1 MILVPI
7 KNKLMKIFIQNMISL
22 RCKMTVQKQL
32 EALNIGYQYIDL
44 GVVLLEKPLIKSD
57 RILLKTAL
65 HKSGLELMDNKN
77 ALLIEKLVTI
87 IEESVQY
94 SDDVLHVNLSSLIA
108 EKMNQD
114 YHRMA
119 EIFSKTKG
127 ITIEQFMILHK
138 KEKIKELIIYDKL
151 SLTEISYRMN
161 YSSVSHLSRQF
172 KQITGLTPTFFKS
185 LSKKQQ
191 DDFEN
196 K

>member
-1 MILVPI
+1 
-7 KNKLMKIFIQNMISL
+7 MKIFIQNMISL

-138 KEKIKELIIYDKL
+138 IEKIKELIIYDKL

>member
-1 MILVPI
+1 
-7 KNKLMKIFIQNMISL
+7 
-22 RCKMTVQKQL
+22 
-32 EALNIGYQYIDL
+32 
-44 GVVLLEKPLIKSD
+44 
-57 RILLKTAL
+57 
-65 HKSGLELMDNKN
+65 
-77 ALLIEKLVTI
+77 LLIEKLVTI

-138 KEKIKELIIYDKL
+138 IEKIKELIIYDKL

>member
-7 KNKLMKIFIQNMISL
+7 KKKHMKIFIQNMISL
-22 RCKMTVQKQL
+22 RCKMMVQKQL

-44 GVVLLEKPLIKSD
+44 GVVLLEKPLDKED
-57 RILLKTAL
+57 RIKLKSAL
-65 HKSGLELMDNKN
+65 HASGLELMDNKN
-77 ALLIEKLVTI
+77 AQLIEKLVTI

-114 YHRMA
+114 YHKIA

-127 ITIEQFMILHK
+127 ITIEHFMILHK
-138 KEKIKELIIYDKL
+138 IEKIKELIIYDKL
-151 SLTEISYRMN
+151 SLTEISYKMN
-161 YSSVSHLSRQF
+161 YSSVAHLSRQF
-172 KQITGLTPTFFKS
+172 KQITGLTPSFFKS
-185 LSKKQQ
+185 LSRKEQ

-196 K
+196 M